1 MAWDR
6 EHTMQ
11 VNVEAENDILSAIGG
26 ITDIDDARR
35 FIEAKCDDAN
45 QAKFAT
51 ITNPDAV
58 LKIANAVAVMKPD
71 AVWFNGT
78 SDEDYQHAAQKS
90 LDGGE
95 EFELALPGHTCHY
108 DLPEEQGRLVQQ
120 TFYIVDEGES
130 ISSLAKKQPRT
141 EARDYLADHMD
152 GIMAGKT
159 MLVAFWNRG
168 PIGAAPAVPAI
179 MITDSYYVVH
189 SGNILYTNVFDHFDE
204 EADRAG
210 TFFTNCHSM
219 GAFRSE
225 DVPKA
230 RVYTDRSCRTTYSLY
245 TTYAGNALML
255 KKGNHRLTVDLCTYE
270 RRGEQL
276 SEHMFITGMTGP
288 HGRKTFF
295 AGAAPSGC
303 GKTTTA
309 MVGTDFIGDDLA
321 QMWIGDDGTVRAVCP
336 EIGIFGIVRDVN
348 EASDPFLM
356 QCLRGDKPAEVIFS
370 NVLVD
375 GQGNPRWEGDGW
387 SSPNGGK
394 HYMGTWKP
402 GMTDGDGNPVPFSNK
417 NARCTLRANKIHNYN
432 EALASSTDGV
442 PVKVI
447 TYSGRDSDT
456 MPPVWVAADADEGVV
471 IGASIQSAATATEVG
486 ASGVSRQPW
495 ANAPFVPGPLADYMD
510 SQFRFFNNQ
519 RLQDRPIFAGL
530 NYFLTHAARGGDPDD
545 HTLLGEKRDVRAWL
559 SWLERRAHGDVQAI
573 QTPIGQLPLY
583 DDLQRLFDQII
594 GKDYLE
600 DLYERQFSL
609 YVDHI
614 IRRIELQ
621 EEAYGKEQD
630 CPPRIFEIYAAQ
642 KQGLLELKDRF
653 GPVVTPEQLIE
664 AGGVA

>member
-1 MAWDR
+1 
-6 EHTMQ
+6 MQ
-11 VNVEAENDILSAIGG
+11 LNVHADNDILTRIGG
-26 ITDIDDARR
+26 FTDVNEARAFVNDLCDA
-35 FIEAKCDDAN
+35 DN

-58 LKIANAVAVMKPD
+58 LKIANGAATMKPD
-71 AVWFNGT
+71 AIWFNGT
-78 SDEDYQHAAQKS
+78 SAEDHQHVARKS
-90 LDGGE
+90 LERGE
-95 EFELALPGHTCHY
+95 EFELSLPGHTCHY
-108 DLPEEQGRLVQQ
+108 DLPEEQGRLVNQ
-120 TFYIVDEGES
+120 TFYIVDAGETT
-130 ISSLAKKQPRT
+130 SSLAKTQPRA
-141 EARDYLADHMD
+141 EAHDYLQQNMD
-152 GIMAGKT
+152 GIMTGKT

-168 PIGAAPAVPAI
+168 PIGAEPSVPAI
-179 MITDSYYVVH
+179 MMTDSNYVVH
-189 SGNILYTNVFDHFDE
+189 SGNILYTNVFDHFDA
-204 EADRAG
+204 EAERAG
-210 TFFTNCHSM
+210 VFFTNCHSM
-219 GAFRSE
+219 GTFQSE

-230 RVYTDRSCRTTYSLY
+230 RVYTDRNHRTTYSMY

-288 HGRKTFF
+288 QGRKTFF

-356 QCLRGDKPAEVIFS
+356 QCLRGEKEAEVIFS

-387 SSPNGGK
+387 SMPRGGK
-394 HYMGTWKP
+394 NHTGEWLP
-402 GMTDGDGNPVPFSNK
+402 GKTDADGNEIPFSNK

-432 EALASSTDGV
+432 EELASSTDGV
-442 PVKVI
+442 PVKVL

-456 MPPVWVAADADEGVV
+456 MPPVWVAEDADEGVV

-510 SQFRFFNNQ
+510 SQFKFFNNPKIE
-519 RLQDRPIFAGL
+519 DRPIFAGL
-530 NYFLTHAARGGDPDD
+530 NYFLTHAARGGDPEDT
-545 HTLLGEKRDVRAWL
+545 TLLGEKRDVRAWL
-559 SWLERRAHGDVQAI
+559 SWLERRAHDDVKAI
-573 QTPIGQLPLY
+573 KTPIGFIPLY

-594 GKDYLE
+594 GKDYPE

-609 YVDHI
+609 YVDNI
-614 IRRIELQ
+614 VARIELQ
-621 EEAYGKEQD
+621 EQAYGEEQD
-630 CPPRIFEIYAAQ
+630 CPARIFEIYSAQ
-642 KQGLLELKDRF
+642 KKGLLELKERF
-653 GPVVTPEQLIE
+653 GPVVTPDQLIE
-664 AGGVA
+664 ACGVQ